1 MADLAD
7 ELFGST
13 EPETV
18 TEPETPPV
26 ETPTPEQPAEPA
38 PAEPQQP
45 EQPRDEGGRFIP
57 ITALLDEREKRQ
69 AAERRAQELERQ
81 QQSRQQPQ
89 DIPDPYDD
97 PKGYDAYRDQQI
109 AQATR
114 QAEFRISERF
124 ALKEHGEEA
133 VKSAVEWAM
142 EKAKADPAFAQG
154 YMTNPD
160 PFDWIVRQHQR
171 EAIVSAIPSDV
182 KSLDELIEREVAKRM
197 QTAAPAQT
205 GIPQQP
211 ASVAAVVP
219 RSLATAPGSGGKI
232 DDVAIG
238 LGAAMDAVFK
248 R

>member
-7 ELFGST
+7 ELFGAT
-13 EPETV
+13 EPETA
-18 TEPETPPV
+18 TGPEAPPV
-26 ETPTPEQPAEPA
+26 EPTPEPQEQALP
-38 PAEPQQP
+38 EPQQP

-69 AAERRAQELERQ
+69 AAERRAQELEQQ

-89 DIPDPYDD
+89 DVPDPYDD

-133 VKSAVEWAM
+133 VKAAVDWAM
-142 EKAKADPAFAQG
+142 DKAKADPVFAQG

-197 QTAAPAQT
+197 QAATPPPPAV
-205 GIPQQP
+205 GVPQHP
-211 ASVAAVVP
+211 ASGAAVVP